1 MHIFDYSFLKRA
13 SVDADTLSRV
23 GGIERMNASIGDREA
38 IGDSIASALELRA
51 LINSVADSN
60 AIEGIYADESRLM
73 GIVSGRTAPRG
84 HDEEEIAGYRDALR
98 LIQSD
103 PDGMDV
109 SVDAVLDLYAVL
121 MGHKAG
127 AHIGFKQR
135 DNIIVERDGDGRIIK
150 VHGVVPA
157 AEAEDCMQQLAWAFQ
172 EARDDADIE
181 NLLLIPCFICDFLM
195 IHPFSDGNG
204 RMSRLLTTLLLRQE
218 GYGAVRYVSM
228 ESKINASKRD
238 YYRAL
243 EESQDGWFDNEC
255 DYGPFISYF
264 LSQLFLC
271 YRELDLSMGSAMGRH
286 RKSDG
291 LEQFLLRTALPVSKS
306 ELMRLFP
313 ELSESTVEKVLR
325 DMTGDG
331 RIEKT
336 GSYRDARYRP
346 AGKKN
351 DRRPDGMIM
360 EWKRERW
367 DGWPPSWFFRGLQ
380 RAVA

>member
-1 MHIFDYSFLKRA
+1 MHIFDYSFLKQA
-13 SVDADTLSRV
+13 LVDADTLGRV

-38 IGDSIASALELRA
+38 IRDSVASALELRA

-60 AIEGIYADESRLM
+60 AIEGIFTDEERLM
-73 GIVSGRTAPRG
+73 GIVSGGTVPRG

-103 PDGMDV
+103 PDGIEISMDT
-109 SVDAVLDLYAVL
+109 VLDLYAIL

-127 AHIGFKQR
+127 AYIGFKQR
-135 DNIIVERDGDGRIIK
+135 DNIIIERDGDGRIAK
-150 VHGVVPA
+150 VHEVVPA
-157 AEAEDCMQQLAWAFQ
+157 GEAEDCMRQLVWAFL

-195 IHPFSDGNG
+195 VHPFSDGNG

-218 GYGAVRYVSM
+218 GYAGVRYVSM
-228 ESKINASKRD
+228 ESKINVSKSD

-243 EESQDGWFDNEC
+243 EESQDGWFDNRC

-271 YRELDLSMGSAMGRH
+271 YRELNLSVGSAMGRH

-306 ELMRLFP
+306 ELCRLFP

-325 DMTGDG
+325 DMTSDG
-331 RIEKT
+331 RIEKA

-346 AGKKN
+346 SGKRSN
-351 DRRPDGMIM
+351 RRPADMMMG
-360 EWKRERW
+360 
-367 DGWPPSWFFRGLQ
+367 
-380 RAVA
+380 